1 MIDNVMLKYI
11 DAKLLVF
18 GEIKS
23 NDICQIFGY
32 GRIKVSRLFQ
42 VYLKERPTNMKYAPA
57 KKCYVKGFV
66 FEPVFLQD
74 DNPRLFLDAIELVF
88 KS

>member
-1 MIDNVMLKYI
+1 MINNAMLKYI

-18 GEIKS
+18 GEIKT
-23 NDICQIFGY
+23 NDICQLIGC
-32 GRIKVSRLFQ
+32 SRVKASQLFQ
-42 VYLKERPTNMKYAPA
+42 VYLKERPTNMKYVPA

-66 FEPVFLQD
+66 FEPVFLKD
-74 DNPRLFLDAIELVF
+74 NNPRLFLDAIELVF